1 MLNKIQREKQNG
13 FTLIELMIVIAI
25 IGILAA
31 IAIPNFQNYQFKAK
45 TVEAKS
51 NLGAIKTFE
60 EVYKSANDTYLVCG
74 VNPVAVPGISKATW
88 GAPANFTTIGFA
100 PIGKVYYQYSVAAG
114 TATIATTF
122 LATATGD
129 LDGTGPGSQ
138 GAFTLDESG
147 VFIDTNP
154 GVW

>member
-1 MLNKIQREKQNG
+1 MIH
-13 FTLIELMIVIAI
+13 TLIC
-25 IGILAA
+25 AA
-31 IAIPNFQNYQFKAK
+31 
-45 TVEAKS
+45 
-51 NLGAIKTFE
+51 
-60 EVYKSANDTYLVCG
+60 
-74 VNPVAVPGISKATW
+74 NPAAVPEASKAPW

-100 PIGKVYYQYSVAAG
+100 PKGNVYYQYSVAAG
-114 TATIATTF
+114 TATIVTTF